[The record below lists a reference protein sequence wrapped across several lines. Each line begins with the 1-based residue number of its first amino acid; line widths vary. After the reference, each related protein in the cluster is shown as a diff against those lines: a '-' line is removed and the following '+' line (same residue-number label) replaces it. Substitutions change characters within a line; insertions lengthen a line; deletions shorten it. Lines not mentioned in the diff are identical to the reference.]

1 MIDEPKLVLEP
12 SEVPQKIEVNP
23 GDPSKVLKIGSG
35 LSTSEK
41 TRIINFLRDN

>member
-1 MIDEPKLVLEP
+1 MIDEPKPVLEP

-23 GDPSKVLKIGSG
+23 GDPSKVLKIGSA

-41 TRIINFLRDN
+41 TRITNFLREN